1 MANEQGRAQ
10 IYNRVYGYEMWPRVR
25 LPAAPTSFVVWNNTK
40 LRVKFPSVDLM
51 EARTVFVPRVAHPG
65 TGA

>member
-10 IYNRVYGYEMWPRVR
+10 IYNRVYGYGMWPRVR
-25 LPAAPTSFVVWNNTK
+25 LPAAPTSLVVWNNAQQ
-40 LRVKFPSVDLM
+40 RVKVPSVDLM